1 MALKP
6 SSRNF
11 ATRGSLLDRLL
22 DDESDPKSHSMRL
35 ADIRSAVRRDLEKLL
50 NTRHRCVGW
59 PNTLTELETSIFNYG
74 LPDLLAMD
82 MAAEEDRLA
91 FVKTVE
97 EVIRRHDQRFRE
109 VTTHLLEN
117 SDELDRTLRFR
128 IEAIVQVDPA
138 AEQIVFD
145 TTVDPA
151 SKSITIRSR

>member
-6 SSRNF
+6 STKNV
-11 ATRGSLLDRLL
+11 ATRGSLLDRLI
-22 DDESDPKSHSMRL
+22 DDEETPRAHALRL
-35 ADIRSAVRRDLEKLL
+35 GDLRAAIRRDLEMLL
-50 NTRHRCVGW
+50 NTRYRCVGW
-59 PNTLTELETSIFNYG
+59 PADLKELENSVFNYG

-97 EVIRRHDQRFRE
+97 EVIRRSDTRFRE
-109 VTTHLLEN
+109 VTIHLLEN

-151 SKSITIRSR
+151 TKSITIKSR

>member
-6 SSRNF
+6 STKTL

-22 DDESDPKSHSMRL
+22 DDEDQPKAHAMRL
-35 ADIRSAVRRDLEKLL
+35 ADLRNSVRRDLEKLL
-50 NTRHRCVGW
+50 NTRYRCVGW
-59 PNTLTELETSIFNYG
+59 PAELKELENSVFNYG

-91 FVKTVE
+91 FVKVVE
-97 EVIRRHDQRFRE
+97 EVIRRNDSRFQE
-109 VTTHLLEN
+109 VSTHLLEN

-145 TTVDPA
+145 TLVDPA
-151 SKSITIRSR
+151 SKSITIKSR